1 MEKLIFEVTAGDQI
15 LQYQTAVNFVEA
27 VEPIDIEPD
36 VDVWSVVKEELGY
49 TQKIILEI
57 K

>member
-1 MEKLIFEVTAGDQI
+1 MEKLIFEITTGDQI

-36 VDVWSVVKEELGY
+36 IDVFSIVKEELGF
-49 TQKIILEI
+49 TQKIIWGI